1 MDMQLIVAVI
11 GLASVAMAALLS
23 MLGRRRRQRADAE
36 RNDIRH
42 LVGSRQWWKTP
53 PGDGPEGDH

>member
-1 MDMQLIVAVI
+1 MQLIVAVI
-11 GLASVAMAALLS
+11 GLACVAAAALIALID
-23 MLGRRRRQRADAE
+23 RRNREKREADRRDVA
-36 RNDIRH
+36 H